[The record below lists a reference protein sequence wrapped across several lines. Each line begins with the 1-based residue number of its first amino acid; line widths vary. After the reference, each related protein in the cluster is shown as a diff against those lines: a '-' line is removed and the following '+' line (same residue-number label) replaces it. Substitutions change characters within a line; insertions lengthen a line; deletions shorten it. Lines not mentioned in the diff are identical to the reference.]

1 MFLLL
6 TLNIFH
12 AFFSVS
18 VVDFE
23 QVNVSW
29 AVFTQ
34 IFSIYTTLSID
45 VIAFLLMV
53 LYEEYRQWSHKIL
66 HNPADMHLLILVI
79 ETGAQCVK
87 NLFKVS
93 NKDTRT
99 TSVMSFWCIYS

>member
-1 MFLLL
+1 MS
-6 TLNIFH
+6 
-12 AFFSVS
+12 FFSAS

-45 VIAFLLMV
+45 VIAFLLMI

-66 HNPADMHLLILVI
+66 HNPADMHLLIVVI

-87 NLFKVS
+87 N
-93 NKDTRT
+93 KDTRT
-99 TSVMSFWCIYS
+99 TSMMSFWCIYS